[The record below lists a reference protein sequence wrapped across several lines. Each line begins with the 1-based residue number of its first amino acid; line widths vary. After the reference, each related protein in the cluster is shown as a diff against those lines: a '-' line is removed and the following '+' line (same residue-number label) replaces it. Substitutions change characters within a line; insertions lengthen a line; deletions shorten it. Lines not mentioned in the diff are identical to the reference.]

1 MRSSGQIPAFTPA
14 PAPVVATPSVHAPAA
29 SDRPGPVVR
38 PRSLAFRHSDVSQG
52 TSYTPIS
59 LAKPGKLGNR
69 WGQAQA
75 QEHADKFAP
84 QTTTAASA
92 VTGVASTPTTTGS
105 KPLTWSERQALA
117 KKQREEEDKAS
128 MKGVVA
134 PAPAPASTPT
144 PAPVMPAR
152 IIAPVQA
159 PAVKAEPV
167 VEPELEV
174 EQEEEVVAAA
184 PPPPDAPP
192 PPPYISAS
200 GETIGGPPAAPV
212 VVRPPL
218 SPICAD

>member
-1 MRSSGQIPAFTPA
+1 M
-14 PAPVVATPSVHAPAA
+14 VAAPSVHAPAA

-38 PRSLAFRHSDVSQG
+38 PRSFAFRHSDVSQG

-75 QEHADKFAP
+75 QEQADKVAP

-134 PAPAPASTPT
+134 PAPAP
-144 PAPVMPAR
+144 VMPAR
-152 IIAPVQA
+152 IVAPVQA

-167 VEPELEV
+167 VEPEPEV

-218 SPICAD
+218 SSICADGKRSPSRPLQLCPSIPSLLS